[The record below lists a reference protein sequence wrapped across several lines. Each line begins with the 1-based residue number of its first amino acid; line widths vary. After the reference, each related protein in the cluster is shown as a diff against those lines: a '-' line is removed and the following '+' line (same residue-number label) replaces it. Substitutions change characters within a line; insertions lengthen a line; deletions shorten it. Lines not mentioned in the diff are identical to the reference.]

1 LFRTPGAPEVSAKT
15 DFNRRRKLPGTVPP
29 KRTGDNDREGA
40 KRKTTLRVNSRSG
53 RSNDAVQR
61 RGSLKRRDRSTVK
74 AMKAEAALER
84 KTVRLIEGQ
93 PLTVSQLA
101 ELIDEKPV
109 AIIKMLM
116 SDLGVMASM
125 TQSLDPATCL
135 SVVKGFGKVV
145 AGEDDMDMDE
155 YVSSLLPFFCLS
167 FFCFLTYSCILHF
180 HLLPEEWNG
189 RLVQYQRESLWMLMT
204 TQNFFYLDHQL

>member
-1 LFRTPGAPEVSAKT
+1 
-15 DFNRRRKLPGTVPP
+15 VPP
-29 KRTGDNDREGA
+29 KRTGDVDREGA
-40 KRKTTLRVNSRSG
+40 KRKTSLRVNSRSG
-53 RSNDAVQR
+53 RASDAVQRR

-84 KTVRLIEGQ
+84 KTVQLVEGQ
-93 PLTVSQLA
+93 SLTVSQLA

-135 SVVKGFGKVV
+135 SVVKGFGKIV

-155 YVSSLLPFFCLS
+155 YV
-167 FFCFLTYSCILHF
+167 Y
-180 HLLPEEWNG
+180 
-189 RLVQYQRESLWMLMT
+189 
-204 TQNFFYLDHQL
+204 